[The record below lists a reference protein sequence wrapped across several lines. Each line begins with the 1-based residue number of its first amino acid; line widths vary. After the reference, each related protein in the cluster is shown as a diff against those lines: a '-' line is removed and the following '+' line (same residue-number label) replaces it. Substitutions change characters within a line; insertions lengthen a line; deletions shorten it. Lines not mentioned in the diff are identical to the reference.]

1 MKINRA
7 YLEVQT
13 LPITDSKCTYRSH
26 QFFFSMYFINVITL
40 HATSRIVVCIINF
53 LHHARKYVKKSFV
66 EIALVHRT
74 KAKTI

>member
-1 MKINRA
+1 MSKLYQSLTLDVHIGHIN
-7 YLEVQT
+7 
-13 LPITDSKCTYRSH
+13 
-26 QFFFSMYFINVITL
+26 FFFSMYFINVITL

-74 KAKTI
+74 KAETI